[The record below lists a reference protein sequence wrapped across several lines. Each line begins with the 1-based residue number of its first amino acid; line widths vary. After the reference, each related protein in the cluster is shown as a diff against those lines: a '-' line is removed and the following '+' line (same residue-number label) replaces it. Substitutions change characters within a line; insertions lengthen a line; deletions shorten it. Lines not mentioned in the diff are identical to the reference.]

1 VSDIKRDFPAF
12 PTNPNWFDPKTV
24 AESERLAGGML
35 LRDYFAARLMVAV
48 WNEHQPLNDFDCA
61 RRAYEMADA
70 MLRARGA
77 E

>member
-1 VSDIKRDFPAF
+1 MSETKDFPAF

-24 AESERLAGGML
+24 AEGERLAGGMY
-35 LRDYFAARLMVAV
+35 LRDYFAIRLMPQIMTAHP
-48 WNEHQPLNDFDCA
+48 NLNDYDRALCA
-61 RRAYEMADA
+61 YAAADS